1 MKARLVVFGHHQIE
15 GIDYDETFA
24 PVEKMVIVR
33 TFLAVAAIKKWEVH
47 QIDVHNAFLHGDLE
61 EEVYMKVPPGFK
73 NTDPNLV
80 CRLKKS
86 LYGLKQAPR
95 CWFAKLVTTLKRYGF
110 VHSYSD

>member
-1 MKARLVVFGHHQIE
+1 MGSSSNGSAQRLS
-15 GIDYDETFA
+15 
-24 PVEKMVIVR
+24 P
-33 TFLAVAAIKKWEVH
+33 
-47 QIDVHNAFLHGDLE
+47 GDLE

-95 CWFAKLVTTLKRYGF
+95 WWFAKLVTTLKRYGF
-110 VHSYSD
+110 VQSYSDYSLFTLHRGEIQINVLVYVDD